1 MRLCFILSFKKHT
14 TETLILSSSQ
24 KPIAYTVLLQILI
37 KIPDKGFQNPQS
49 LKTTA
54 VLAKEKPDSQAV
66 ARKKQTEVSHID
78 RKGHL

>member
-14 TETLILSSSQ
+14 VEILILSSTQRSV
-24 KPIAYTVLLQILI
+24 AYTFPQIFT
-37 KIPDKGFQNPQS
+37 KIPVKGFKNPQS

-54 VLAKEKPDSQAV
+54 VLTKQTESQAV
-66 ARKKQTEVSHID
+66 TRKKQTEASYID